1 MSTLKALRN
10 RKKGVQSTKKITS
23 AMKMIAAAK
32 LRLVQV
38 QAQAARPY
46 ADGMQYIL
54 EKILLSKDNMASFP
68 PLLAGTGRKETHLF
82 VVITS
87 DRGLCGGFNTS
98 IVRFAS
104 SHIAK
109 ELKDGVK
116 VKIICVG
123 LKGSEQLQKHYKDSI
138 IDTMHAFSKPLF
150 QDALKI
156 SKRLLEMFNR
166 QDFDMCSVV
175 YNKFISALNLKPTR
189 FQLIPF
195 EPALEGGKTLQEKSS
210 KEENAV
216 YTFEPEEE
224 KLLEDFLPKN
234 LAVQIFRALLESAA
248 SEQGARMT
256 AMDAATRNAE
266 EMLKKLELTYN
277 RTRQAYITKELIEII
292 SGAEAL

>member
-32 LRLVQV
+32 LRLVQT

-54 EKILLSKDNMASFP
+54 EKILLSKDSMASFP

-104 SHIAK
+104 SSIEK
-109 ELKDGVK
+109 ELKDGRK

-123 LKGSEQLQKHYKDSI
+123 LKGAEQLQKHYKNSI
-138 IDTMHAFSKPLF
+138 LNTMNAFSKPLF

-156 SKRLLEMFNR
+156 SKQLLEMFN
-166 QDFDMCSVV
+166 QQQFDVCSVI

-195 EPALEGGKTLQEKSS
+195 EPVLEEEKTAQEKRDGD
-210 KEENAV
+210 ENAI

-234 LAVQIFRALLESAA
+234 LAVQIFRAE
-248 SEQGARMT
+248 
-256 AMDAATRNAE
+256 D
-266 EMLKKLELTYN
+266 MLKKLDLTYN